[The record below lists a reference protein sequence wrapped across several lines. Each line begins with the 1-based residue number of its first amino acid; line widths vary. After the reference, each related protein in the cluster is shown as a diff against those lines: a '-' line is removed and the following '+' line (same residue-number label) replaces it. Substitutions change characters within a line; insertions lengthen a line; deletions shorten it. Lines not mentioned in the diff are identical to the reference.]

1 MLRVRTLVLVP
12 GLISALGCQP
22 AEQPAETGAPPAAA
36 VAAAPNIIVILGD
49 DLGYGDIG
57 VYGSQIPTPHIDQL
71 ARDGVRLTDGHVS
84 AAVCSPMRAG
94 FHTGRHQNRFG
105 WEYNP
110 FYFSGADR
118 GPDADLGVP
127 LDQKTVANHFQ
138 DAGYVTGLIGKWHLG
153 VAEPYHPLHRGF
165 DEFYG
170 ILGGGTS
177 YIDSRLPGT
186 HEWPAEGAPTTRSG
200 ESRVI
205 RDGFEVVEVEEY
217 LTDVFAE
224 KAIDFIDRHADERF
238 LLMLTPNTPHTPLQA
253 TDEYMERVQH
263 IEGDG
268 ARVYA
273 AMVVSLDDY
282 VGDVVAALRKHDLER
297 DTIVVFLSDNGC
309 INYMTEPICT
319 NAPLA
324 GNKRYHLEG
333 GHRVPF
339 IVKWPAGLPQGEVYH
354 EPATA
359 LDLYATFAA
368 ASGLEASSPDSVNL
382 LPHLRGETTEP
393 PHEFLYWRAAPNIA
407 IRWGKWK
414 MWRVNNTDME
424 IPAGQPGQV
433 LPLVEYPPDD
443 SPMGQTTV
451 LYDLEADIG
460 ETNNIAEQH
469 PEIVERLESELDAW
483 EAQLPEPLWVNR
495 RGTLHSLHGQTVQLF
510 F

>member
-1 MLRVRTLVLVP
+1 MMALRFRDCVLAV
-12 GLISALGCQP
+12 GLIAAFGCQSSEP
-22 AEQPAETGAPPAAA
+22 PPETSIPPPAPPPP
-36 VAAAPNIIVILGD
+36 PNIVVIVGD

-94 FHTGRHQNRFG
+94 FHTGRYQNRFG

-110 FYFSGADR
+110 TDH
-118 GPDADLGVP
+118 DLGLP
-127 LDQKTVANHFQ
+127 LDQKTVGNHFQ

-153 VAEPYHPLHRGF
+153 VAEPHHPLHRGF

-170 ILGGGTS
+170 MLGGASS

-186 HEWPAEGAPTTRSG
+186 HEWPAEGAPTTRTSA
-200 ESRVI
+200 SRVI
-205 RDGFEVVEVEEY
+205 RDGFEVIEVEEY

-224 KAIDFIDRHADERF
+224 KAVDFIDRHADERF

-297 DTIVVFLSDNGC
+297 DTLVVFLSDNGC

-339 IVKWPAGLPQGEVYH
+339 ILKWPAGLPQGEVYG
-354 EPATA
+354 ELASA
-359 LDLYATFAA
+359 LDLYATFTA
-368 ASGLEASSPDSVNL
+368 ASGFEADSPDSVNL
-382 LPHLRGETTEP
+382 LPHLRGETSEP

-424 IPAGQPGQV
+424 IPDGRPGQMI
-433 LPLVEYPPDD
+433 PPREYPPDD

-460 ETNNIAEQH
+460 ETNNIADQH
-469 PEIVERLESELDAW
+469 PEIVERLESELAAW
-483 EAQLPEPLWVNR
+483 EAELSEPLWVNW

>member
-1 MLRVRTLVLVP
+1 MMAVRFRDGVLAV
-12 GLISALGCQP
+12 GLMVAFGCQSSEP
-22 AEQPAETGAPPAAA
+22 PPETSIPPLAPPPP
-36 VAAAPNIIVILGD
+36 PNIVVIVGD

-84 AAVCSPMRAG
+84 AAVCSPMRGG

-105 WEYNP
+105 WEYNATDP
-110 FYFSGADR
+110 RTFG
-118 GPDADLGVP
+118 LP

-170 ILGGGTS
+170 MTGGVSS

-186 HEWPAEGAPTTRSG
+186 HEWPPERAPTTRTSEG
-200 ESRVI
+200 HLI

-224 KAIDFIDRHADERF
+224 KAVDFIDRHADERF

-297 DTIVVFLSDNGC
+297 DTLVVFLSDNGC

-319 NAPLA
+319 NAPL
-324 GNKRYHLEG
+324 GGYKRYHLEG

-339 IVKWPAGLPQGEVYH
+339 ILKWPAGLPQGEVYH
-354 EPATA
+354 ELSSA
-359 LDLYATFAA
+359 LDLYATFTA
-368 ASGLEASSPDSVNL
+368 ASGLEADSPDSVNL
-382 LPHLRGETTEP
+382 LPHLRGETSEP

-424 IPAGQPGQV
+424 IPDGRPGQV
-433 LPLVEYPPDD
+433 IMPWREYPPDD

-460 ETNNIAEQH
+460 ETTNIADQH
-469 PEIVERLESELDAW
+469 PEIVERLESELAAW
-483 EAQLPEPLWVNR
+483 EAELSEPLWVNR